1 MYDTNTLAAA
11 LRAASLGRDQAVF
24 AKDVQDRVLRTYA
37 MLWANAERTAS
48 ALVAAGLQPGDR
60 VAVQAPKTLE
70 MLELY
75 LGTLLA
81 GGVFLPLNPAYTGP
95 EIGYF
100 LADATPHVF
109 VIDPA
114 GVEAVTPHLSAVAEV
129 WTLDAFGRGTL
140 IDKRDAAP
148 PFGGAVARTET
159 DLAAILYTS
168 GTTGRS
174 KGAMLSHRALLTNA
188 ETLAQVWQ
196 FSDHDVLIHA
206 LPIFHTHGLFVASNV
221 TLMAGGSMIFLP
233 KFDADAILAALPRA
247 TVLMGVPTF
256 YTRLLE
262 EAELPRASASI
273 RLFISG
279 SAPLLAETHDRWS
292 ALTGHAILERYG
304 MTETNMNTSNPLT
317 GARKAGTV
325 GKPLPG
331 VEVIVTDPDTGTVLP
346 PGEVGMIEVRG
357 PNLFSGYWQMPDKT
371 AEDMRAN
378 GFFMTGDLG
387 CYDEEG
393 YLSIV
398 GRSKDLIISGG
409 FNIYPKE
416 IELLIDEV
424 EGVVESAVV
433 GVPHPDFGEAV
444 VAVVVTRPG
453 AAITAKDIGT
463 ALQGKLARFKQPKE
477 VVMAGEL
484 PRNAMGKV
492 QKAELRKTYATLFS
506 SESPLTKRDC
516 AGN

>member
-24 AKDVQDRVLRTYA
+24 ARDAQDRVLRSYA
-37 MLWANAERTAS
+37 MLWANAEKTAS

-75 LGTLLA
+75 LGTILA

-100 LADATPHVF
+100 LADAAPRIF
-109 VIDPA
+109 VVDPA
-114 GVEAVTPHLSAVAEV
+114 GMAAVAPHVGGVAEV
-129 WTLDAFGRGTL
+129 WTLDAAGRGTL
-140 IDKRDAAP
+140 MERRDAAP
-148 PFGGAVARTET
+148 GFAGAVTRAET

-174 KGAMLSHRALLTNA
+174 KGAMLSHRALLSNA
-188 ETLAQVWQ
+188 ATLAQVWE
-196 FSDHDVLIHA
+196 FSDRDVLIHA
-206 LPIFHTHGLFVASNV
+206 LPIFHTHGLFVATNV
-221 TLMAGGSMIFLP
+221 TLLAGGSLIFLP
-233 KFDADAILAALPRA
+233 KFDAGAILATLSRA

-256 YTRLLE
+256 YSRLLE
-262 EAELPRASASI
+262 EPALAEAGKSV

-292 ALTGHAILERYG
+292 AVTGHAIVERYG
-304 MTETNMNTSNPLT
+304 MTETNMNTSNPV
-317 GARKAGTV
+317 GAARKAGTV

-331 VEVIVTDPDTGTVLP
+331 VEVIVTDPGSGQTLP
-346 PGEVGMIEVRG
+346 AGEVGMIEVRG
-357 PNLFSGYWQMPDKT
+357 PNLFSGYWQMPEKT
-371 AEDMRAN
+371 AEELRAN
-378 GFFMTGDLG
+378 GFLITGDLG
-387 CYDEEG
+387 CYDADG

-424 EGVVESAVV
+424 EGVAESAVV
-433 GVPHPDFGEAV
+433 GVPHPDLGEAV
-444 VAVVVTRPG
+444 LAVIVTKPG
-453 AAITAKDIGT
+453 SAITARDVVA
-463 ALQGKLARFKQPKE
+463 ALQGKLARFKQPRE
-477 VVMAGEL
+477 VVMVEEL

-492 QKAELRKTYATLFS
+492 QKAELRKTYAGLFAPKS
-506 SESPLTKRDC
+506 MSKEP
-516 AGN
+516 G